1 MRFFGIYDTASAGSF
16 SSLEQEFVCA
26 GIFSFFSRRL
36 ILEKIPIGE
45 WFEDEVW
52 NAVQRFARPQKG
64 ASPDPGRPRRIR
76 PRVKSSLFPRIGLV
90 RDSKCLSLARC
101 PSQKKRCLFR
111 QSTAQSLTINA
122 KRSQLLAWVISN
134 SNLLPAANSRQP
146 RTQQTGGTDR
156 SDEVCLW
163 AVGPGVESKA

>member
-1 MRFFGIYDTASAGSF
+1 M
-16 SSLEQEFVCA
+16 CA

-90 RDSKCLSLARC
+90 RDSKCLSLSRC
-101 PSQKKRCLFR
+101 PSQKKVFVSSVHGTVSHNQRETIPTPCVSDLQLEPPSRCEL
-111 QSTAQSLTINA
+111 SAT
-122 KRSQLLAWVISN
+122 SN
-134 SNLLPAANSRQP
+134 PAN
-146 RTQQTGGTDR
+146 GGTDR

>member
-1 MRFFGIYDTASAGSF
+1 MRRYFF
-16 SSLEQEFVCA
+16 
-26 GIFSFFSRRL
+26 FFSRRL

-101 PSQKKRCLFR
+101 PSQKKVFV
-111 QSTAQSLTINA
+111 SSVHGTVSLTINA
-122 KRSQLLAWVISN
+122 KRSQLLA
-134 SNLLPAANSRQP
+134 
-146 RTQQTGGTDR
+146 
-156 SDEVCLW
+156 
-163 AVGPGVESKA
+163 

>member
-1 MRFFGIYDTASAGSF
+1 MRRYFF
-16 SSLEQEFVCA
+16 
-26 GIFSFFSRRL
+26 FFSRRL

-90 RDSKCLSLARC
+90 RDSKCLSLGVLARK
-101 PSQKKRCLFR
+101 SFVFR

-122 KRSQLLAWVISN
+122 KRSQLLA
-134 SNLLPAANSRQP
+134 
-146 RTQQTGGTDR
+146 
-156 SDEVCLW
+156 
-163 AVGPGVESKA
+163 